1 MVLTNHAVTNR
12 HCLPLIMHLSSAIQ
26 KIPSRTRRMGVA
38 AHYIWRPVGELSVLS
53 YVGSRNL
60 GGGFLRVN
68 KPHKRLTSLPL
79 FALLRRRLNRLGHCC
94 HCLGF
99 GKGSSVRGARDV
111 GTARSRGTERGG
123 HLNRHKSAADPHQES
138 GSSSLGSD
146 AMMMLRLSQDIQG
159 CVL

>member
-12 HCLPLIMHLSSAIQ
+12 HASHSSCISLRQSKKYPLG
-26 KIPSRTRRMGVA
+26 R
-38 AHYIWRPVGELSVLS
+38 GEWALRLITYGGPWENSLFFHTWVHETSVE
-53 YVGSRNL
+53 V
-60 GGGFLRVN
+60 FLRVN

-138 GSSSLGSD
+138 GSSSFGSD